1 MATFKLSERQAQAI
15 AGLFYMRGKK
25 IHRYARKPEYGTDA
39 YIAGEA
45 KTLALNPYRMP
56 SEFVLL
62 FNTEQQ
68 DFLFEMEKVW
78 KAMSANLKDRTAEA
92 QVEAA
97 IRARYAK

>member
-1 MATFKLSERQAQAI
+1 MKLTERQANAI
-15 AGLFYMRGKK
+15 AGLFYMKGQK
-25 IHRYARKPEYGTDA
+25 IHRYASKRPYGTDA

-62 FNTEQQ
+62 FNAEQQ
-68 DFLFEMEKVW
+68 AFLFEMEQVW
-78 KAMSANLKDRTAEA
+78 KDLSANLKDETATA

>member
-1 MATFKLSERQAQAI
+1 MATFKLSDRQAQAI
-15 AGLFYMRGKK
+15 AGLYYMSGKR
-25 IHRYARKPEYGTDA
+25 IHKYARKPEFGTDA

-78 KAMSANLKDRTAEA
+78 KAFSANQKDSTATW